1 MITRED
7 VTRQLDR
14 LVNEKKATFGYGVWT
29 REFYS
34 GDTRIEYSFDD
45 NKLLIHE
52 YERMRPSEFYQTR
65 VTFDKALEK
74 LRGL

>member
-7 VTRQLDR
+7 VTRQLNR
-14 LVNEKKATFGYGVWT
+14 LVNEKKMSFYGGVWT

-34 GDTRIEYSFDD
+34 GDTRIEYSFAG

-65 VTFDKALEK
+65 LDYDKALER